1 MVREWTALD
10 LLCQASRVVW
20 GQEALPDGVG
30 AEEPL
35 LPLSS
40 LRSSEQ
46 KTRAA
51 VAGCP
56 EVREWAPALA
66 TQGLMGE

>member
-30 AEEPL
+30 AEEPFS
-35 LPLSS
+35 PLSS
-40 LRSSEQ
+40 LRPSEQ
-46 KTRAA
+46 KT
-51 VAGCP
+51 
-56 EVREWAPALA
+56 
-66 TQGLMGE
+66 